1 MFHGYISNRC
11 LIRMIEMV
19 SKSSTKE
26 KILDVAEGLFAEH
39 GFNDTSL
46 RTITSKANVNL
57 ASVNYHFGDKKTL
70 VRAVLSRYL
79 EVFMPAVKAS
89 LIELNLKD
97 DYSMEAVFEALR
109 GPLKALKHVRPNG
122 TSRFML
128 LIGRGYTDVQGH
140 LRWFI
145 TTRYDEVLNL
155 FTQSVMKANPDLTRE
170 TLFWRLHFT
179 LGTCVFTMA
188 SSQALAEIAENDFG
202 SKVDANSVIDHIIPY
217 LAAGV
222 AAK

>member
-1 MFHGYISNRC
+1 MP
-11 LIRMIEMV
+11 EM
-19 SKSSTKE
+19 KQ
-26 KILDVAEGLFAEH
+26 
-39 GFNDTSL
+39 SL
-46 RTITSKANVNL
+46 KR
-57 ASVNYHFGDKKTL
+57 
-70 VRAVLSRYL
+70 
-79 EVFMPAVKAS
+79 
-89 LIELNLKD
+89 LNERD
-97 DYSMEAVFEALR
+97 DYDMAEVFEALR
-109 GPLKALKHVRPNG
+109 APLRSLSELRPNG

-145 TTRYDEVLNL
+145 TNRYNDVLTL
-155 FTQSVMKANPDLTRE
+155 FTDSVLKANPNLTRE

-202 SKVDANSVIDHIIPY
+202 SKVDPKSVVDQLIPY

>member
-1 MFHGYISNRC
+1 MR
-11 LIRMIEMV
+11 
-19 SKSSTKE
+19 
-26 KILDVAEGLFAEH
+26 
-39 GFNDTSL
+39 SL
-46 RTITSKANVNL
+46 S
-57 ASVNYHFGDKKTL
+57 
-70 VRAVLSRYL
+70 
-79 EVFMPAVKAS
+79 
-89 LIELNLKD
+89 EL
-97 DYSMEAVFEALR
+97 
-109 GPLKALKHVRPNG
+109 RPNG

-145 TTRYDEVLNL
+145 TNRYNDVLTL
-155 FTQSVMKANPDLTRE
+155 FTDSVLKANPNLTRE

-202 SKVDANSVIDHIIPY
+202 SKVDPKSVVDQLIPY

>member
-1 MFHGYISNRC
+1 MAPR
-11 LIRMIEMV
+11 
-19 SKSSTKE
+19 SSTKE

-46 RTITSKANVNL
+46 RAITSKAGVNL

-70 VRAVLSRYL
+70 VRAVLNRYL
-79 EVFMPAVKAS
+79 EAFMPAVQQA
-89 LIELNLKD
+89 LQELNSQD
-97 DYSMEAVFEALR
+97 EYQMSEVFESLRTPLRALND
-109 GPLKALKHVRPNG
+109 VRPNG

-145 TTRYDEVLNL
+145 TTRYNDVLSL
-155 FTQSVMKANPDLTRE
+155 FTQSVMKANPKLTPE

-188 SSQALAEIAENDFG
+188 SSQALAEIAESDFG
-202 SKVDANSVIDHIIPY
+202 NQVDAKAVVDLLIPY

-222 AAK
+222 AAD

>member
-1 MFHGYISNRC
+1 MAIKNT
-11 LIRMIEMV
+11 
-19 SKSSTKE
+19 TKDR
-26 KILDVAEGLFAEH
+26 ILDVAEGLFAEH

-46 RTITSKANVNL
+46 RVITSKAGVNL

-70 VRAVLSRYL
+70 VRAVLNRYL
-79 EVFMPAVKAS
+79 EAFMPALQDA
-89 LIELNLKD
+89 LITLNLDKN
-97 DYSMEAVFEALR
+97 YSMADVFESLR
-109 GPLKALKHVRPNG
+109 EPLRSLNNVRPNG
-122 TSRFML
+122 TSRFMS

-145 TTRYDEVLNL
+145 TTRYQQTLTL
-155 FTQSVMKANPDLTRE
+155 FTDSVLKANPKLDPE

-188 SSQALAEIAENDFG
+188 SSQALSEIAQSNFG
-202 SKVDANSVIDHIIPY
+202 HEVDIKAVVDHLIIY

-222 AAK
+222 GAE

>member
-1 MFHGYISNRC
+1 MAAK
-11 LIRMIEMV
+11 L
-19 SKSSTKE
+19 KTKD
-26 KILDVAEGLFAEH
+26 KILDVAEALFAEH

-46 RTITSKANVNL
+46 RTITSKAGVNL

-70 VRAVLSRYL
+70 VRAVLDRYL
-79 EVFMPAVKAS
+79 EAFMPAVSDA
-89 LIELNLKD
+89 LITLNLNSNI
-97 DYSMEAVFEALR
+97 SMNQVFEALR
-109 GPLKALKHVRPNG
+109 APLMSLNHVRPNG

-145 TTRYDEVLNL
+145 TTRYQGTLALFVESVL
-155 FTQSVMKANPDLTRE
+155 KANPALSRE
-170 TLFWRLHFT
+170 ELFWRLHFT

-188 SSQALAEIAENDFG
+188 SSQALAEIARNDYG
-202 SKVDANSVIDHIIPY
+202 QTVDAQSVLDQLIPY

-222 AAK
+222 SAE

>member
-1 MFHGYISNRC
+1 MR
-11 LIRMIEMV
+11 LIRVIEMV
-19 SKSSTKE
+19 VRNRTKDR
-26 KILDVAEGLFAEH
+26 ILDVAEGLFAEH

-46 RTITSKANVNL
+46 RVITSKAGVNL

-70 VRAVLSRYL
+70 VRAVLNRYL
-79 EVFMPAVKAS
+79 EAFMPAMQDA
-89 LIELNLKD
+89 LITLNLNQ
-97 DYSMEAVFEALR
+97 DYTMADVFESLR
-109 GPLKALKHVRPNG
+109 APLRSLNQVRPNG
-122 TSRFML
+122 TSRFMS

-145 TTRYDEVLNL
+145 TTRYQETLTL
-155 FTQSVMKANPDLTRE
+155 FVESVMKANPNLTEE

-188 SSQALAEIAENDFG
+188 SSQALSEIAQSNYGHEVEL
-202 SKVDANSVIDHIIPY
+202 KAVVDQLIVY

-222 AAK
+222 GAK